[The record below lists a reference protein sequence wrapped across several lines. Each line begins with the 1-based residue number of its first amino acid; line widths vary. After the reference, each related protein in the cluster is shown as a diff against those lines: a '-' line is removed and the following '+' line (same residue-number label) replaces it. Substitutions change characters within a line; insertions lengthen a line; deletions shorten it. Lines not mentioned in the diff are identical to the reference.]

1 METEGSTLS
10 RLRRLVFALVVIG
23 LAGLT
28 VDLLLLGHHED
39 AWQVAPLVALGIGLG
54 ACAWHG
60 LKASLAS
67 LRSFQ
72 AVMVLLAL
80 TGLVGMYLHFDG
92 NREFQLEMD
101 SSQSGWAL
109 FLKVIQ
115 AHSPPALAPA
125 AFVQFALL
133 GLVSTFRHPL
143 LCSRRSAG

>member
-1 METEGSTLS
+1 MQTEGSTLS
-10 RLRRLVFALVVIG
+10 LLRRLVFALVVIG

-28 VDLLLLGHHED
+28 LDLLLLGHHED
-39 AWQVAPLVALGIGLG
+39 AWQVAPLVALGLGLV
-54 ACAWHG
+54 ACGWQG
-60 LKASLAS
+60 LKGSLAS

-72 AVMVLLAL
+72 CVMVLLAL

-101 SSQSGWAL
+101 SSQSGWTL

-133 GLVSTFRHPL
+133 GLVSTFRHPAL
-143 LCSRRSAG
+143 TSRPSAG